1 MPKYRG
7 VLKWRKTM
15 RRIIIFIM
23 IITVL
28 FVAFGCATTQK
39 LTKEELTV
47 QSIQEISKSKT
58 ELYKLSNEWMA
69 KSFKSSKQVIQYQ
82 DKDEGII
89 VGKGFI
95 GITYTLFPM
104 DTWFT
109 MTIEI
114 KDNKARVTF
123 EDIYISQK
131 VNYQTQETPV
141 TNKAQMDKVRP
152 ELEKLITDLS
162 DYLQKGSEEW

>member
-1 MPKYRG
+1 
-7 VLKWRKTM
+7 
-15 RRIIIFIM
+15 
-23 IITVL
+23 
-28 FVAFGCATTQK
+28 
-39 LTKEELTV
+39 
-47 QSIQEISKSKT
+47 
-58 ELYKLSNEWMA
+58 MA